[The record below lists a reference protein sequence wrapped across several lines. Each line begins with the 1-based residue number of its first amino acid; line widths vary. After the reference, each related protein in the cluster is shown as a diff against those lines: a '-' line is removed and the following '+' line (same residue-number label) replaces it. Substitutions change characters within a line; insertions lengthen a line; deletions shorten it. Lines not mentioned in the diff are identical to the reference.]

1 MSSEWQAGR
10 PAPADLRSGVCAL
23 VACGRGWCAPA
34 GPPLRGPHYPG
45 RGWPWGCAPG
55 WLRLGE
61 CGPRRWARRCRGTR
75 RPSRETA
82 ARERP
87 SAPSAAAG
95 TCGKTAAAPG
105 PEDLRPPTPTPRP
118 RSLRAQALSPP
129 GCCVPGGAG
138 TRACGVV
145 CTSPVYISST
155 NISLSAHLCKHGIH
169 ARRDQGALV
178 GRGGPTGPAPRLI
191 LRPAGPDPLLPGSHT
206 RLHRVGPFPRQTQGT
221 MVAPAPGEATVLPRV
236 GVGVGAAGGPRARA
250 GLVPPH
256 RLSRHKDP
264 QGGGRHHATRSRG
277 GQAPPGCVCRGGVAR
292 PPLQGRALAQ
302 SPPVVGVRPRGEGGA
317 GPGVDRTGEEANP
330 GGGPEVGAESGQ
342 PADAL
347 CPLPSGELTP
357 LVPSAAHT
365 PSQGQATSSPFGGK
379 GGEAWRGQRQGGRPE
394 AEAAGVQGLSGAAL
408 PPGAAAG
415 RRGSIC
421 YLEGGGSWRPQG
433 GLSEQ

>member
-236 GVGVGAAGGPRARA
+236 GVGVG
-250 GLVPPH
+250 
-256 RLSRHKDP
+256 
-264 QGGGRHHATRSRG
+264 GRGWAQS
-277 GQAPPGCVCRGGVAR
+277 
-292 PPLQGRALAQ
+292 QGR
-302 SPPVVGVRPRGEGGA
+302 PGA
-317 GPGVDRTGEEANP
+317 P
-330 GGGPEVGAESGQ
+330 
-342 PADAL
+342 
-347 CPLPSGELTP
+347 
-357 LVPSAAHT
+357 T
-365 PSQGQATSSPFGGK
+365 PSQPP
-379 GGEAWRGQRQGGRPE
+379 QGP
-394 AEAAGVQGLSGAAL
+394 
-408 PPGAAAG
+408 AG
-415 RRGSIC
+415 RRASPCHQVPGRPGTTGLRLQRRCGPPSPARPCAGSEPPRGGRETQRRGRGRPWC
-421 YLEGGGSWRPQG
+421 GPDRGGGQPRGWTGSGGRERAASRRP
-433 GLSEQ
+433 LSPPQWGADTPGPLCCPHPLPGTGDLVPIWG